1 MNDAA
6 CGKTMEN
13 LRNKIDAKLVSN
25 KRDYLK
31 WISKPSLR
39 PHKVFDNDLFM
50 IRKSKVTLTLNKPE
64 NVAMCMICIILKINM
79 VTTPGFFY

>member
-31 WISKPSLR
+31 WISKPSLT
-39 PHKVFDNDLFM
+39 PHKVFDNDFL
-50 IRKSKVTLTLNKPE
+50 
-64 NVAMCMICIILKINM
+64 
-79 VTTPGFFY
+79 